1 MTSGHLMHESGISV
15 AEMRVAEINSEFL
28 GVPTIRLMEAAGASV
43 ASEIRK
49 RVPPGARVAVLA
61 GGGGKA
67 GDGFVAARHLDSMGY
82 DVTVYLVAS
91 RVRHPDA
98 VQNFEVLKT
107 ATSVKIG
114 PFEGSVNGFDVVIDA
129 LLGTGVKGAPR
140 GRYAEAIEAM
150 NNSNAGLK
158 VAIDLPS
165 GIIPDTGEVPGAAV
179 KADLTV
185 TMHAP
190 KKGLLVEPA
199 RSYVG
204 ELVVANI
211 GIPKAATTRV
221 GPGDVQVWF
230 TPKPATAK
238 KGDGGKVL
246 VVAGSAEYVGA
257 PWLTAIGAWS
267 AGADL
272 VYLLAPEE
280 VVRKRFSP
288 EIITHSLRGEKLVT
302 DHIDTIGKYI
312 HRADVVAAGPGLGT
326 DPATFEA
333 VHELVKRALS
343 EGKHLVID
351 ADALKAL
358 STKEVRLNRYAVMTP
373 HLGEA
378 SKLLGRS
385 LDNDRESRVEAA
397 KEIARKY
404 DTVVLLKGFIDI
416 VAEPGGEF
424 KVREGIGSSD
434 MSAGGTGDI
443 LTGVV
448 AEILAR
454 SGRPFGAARAASFI
468 MAVAGVLSYH
478 ERGRSTPLNIVEYIP
493 LIIKDPIGMARKALQ
508 YLGT

>member
-49 RVPPGARVAVLA
+49 RIPSRTKVAVLA

-67 GDGFVAARHLDSMGY
+67 GDGFVAARHLDAMGY

-91 RVRHPDA
+91 KVRHPDA

-107 ATSVKIG
+107 ATTVKIV
-114 PFEGSVNGFDVVIDA
+114 PFDSSIDGFNVIIDA
-129 LLGTGVKGAPR
+129 LLGTGVRGAPK

-150 NNSNAGLK
+150 NNSNAELR

-165 GIIPDTGEVPGAAV
+165 GVIPDTGEVPGTAV

-190 KKGLLVEPA
+190 KKGLMMEPA
-199 RSYVG
+199 RRYVG
-204 ELVVANI
+204 ELVVASI

-230 TPKPATAK
+230 APKPVTAK

-257 PWLTAIGAWS
+257 PWLTAAGAWS

-280 VVRKRFSP
+280 VVNKRFSP
-288 EIITHSLRGEKLVT
+288 EIIAHPLRGEKLVP
-302 DHIDTIGKYI
+302 DHIDTVRTYI
-312 HRADVVAAGPGLGT
+312 RHADVVAVGPGLGT
-326 DPATFEA
+326 DPATIEA
-333 VHELVKRALS
+333 VRMLVENVIA
-343 EGKHLVID
+343 EGKYLVID

-358 STKEVRLNRYAVMTP
+358 SVKNTSLSRRAVMTP

-378 SKLLGRS
+378 SKLLGRLLENS
-385 LDNDRESRVEAA
+385 RESRVRAA
-397 KEIARKY
+397 KEIAKKY
-404 DTVVLLKGFIDI
+404 DAVVLLKGFIDVI
-416 VAEPGGEF
+416 AEPGGELRL
-424 KVREGIGSSD
+424 REGIGVSD
-434 MSAGGTGDI
+434 MSAGGTGDV

-454 SGRPFGAARAASFI
+454 SGNPFGAARAASFI
-468 MAVAGVLSYH
+468 MAVAGVLSYY
-478 ERGRSTPLNIVEYIP
+478 ERGRASPLNLVEYVP
-493 LIIKDPIGMARKALQ
+493 LVIKDPVNTASRALQ
-508 YLGT
+508 YLRA

>member
-1 MTSGHLMHESGISV
+1 MTSGHLMHVGRISV

-49 RVPPGARVAVLA
+49 RVSPGARVAVLA

-67 GDGFVAARHLDSMGY
+67 GDGFVAARHLDSMGFS
-82 DVTVYLVAS
+82 VTVYLVAS

-98 VQNFEVLKT
+98 AQNFEVLKS
-107 ATSVKIG
+107 ATGVEIK
-114 PFEGSVNGFDVVIDA
+114 PFEGGVDGFDVVIDA

-140 GRYAEAIEAM
+140 GRYAEAIEVI
-150 NNSNAGLK
+150 NSSGAGLK

-165 GIIPDTGEVPGAAV
+165 GVIPDTGEVPGVAV

-211 GIPKAATTRV
+211 GIPRAAITRV
-221 GPGDVQVWF
+221 GPGDVKVWF

-272 VYLLAPEE
+272 VYLLAPEN
-280 VVRKRFSP
+280 VVSRRFSP
-288 EIITHSLRGEKLVT
+288 EIIAHPLRGEKLVP
-302 DHIDTIGKYI
+302 DHIDTIRTYI
-312 HRADVVAAGPGLGT
+312 HRADVVAVGPGLGT

-333 VHELVKRALS
+333 VHKLVEDVVA
-343 EGKHLVID
+343 EGKYLVID

-358 STKEVRLNRYAVMTP
+358 SAKNIGLSRRAVMTP

-378 SKLLGRS
+378 SKLLGRPLENS
-385 LDNDRESRVEAA
+385 RESRVGAA

-404 DTVVLLKGFIDI
+404 DAVVLLKGFIDV
-416 VAEPGGEF
+416 VAEPDGGF
-424 KVREGIGSSD
+424 RVREGIGSSD

-454 SGRPFGAARAASFI
+454 SGNPFGAARAASFI
-468 MAVAGVLSYH
+468 MAVAGVLSYY
-478 ERGRSTPLNIVEYIP
+478 ERGRSTPMNLVEYIP
-493 LIIKDPIGMARKALQ
+493 LIIKDPVSTASKALQ
-508 YLGT
+508 YLRM